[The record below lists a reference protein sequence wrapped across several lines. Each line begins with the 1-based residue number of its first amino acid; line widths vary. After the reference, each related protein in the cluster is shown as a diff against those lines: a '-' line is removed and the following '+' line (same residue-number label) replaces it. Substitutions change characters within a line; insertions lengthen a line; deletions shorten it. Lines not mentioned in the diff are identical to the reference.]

1 MKRILLIWL
10 MALISL
16 PAGAANGIERLERF
30 MDGLQTLRGEFR
42 QRLPEGVSPF
52 KEARGSLVL
61 ARPGRFRW
69 EYTYP
74 LGQLMVADGETLW
87 IYDPDLAQVTRR
99 PLGEALSDTPAALL
113 GGIVPLEQRFQLV
126 DGGERDGLSW
136 VILIPRS
143 QEIGFEGVHLGFD
156 EGGLRRMVL
165 SDILG
170 RVSELEFT
178 RLERNVAVAPDT
190 FRFEPPP
197 GVDLFSTLE

>member
-1 MKRILLIWL
+1 MNKLLAIFLIIL
-10 MALISL
+10 AL
-16 PAGAANGIERLERF
+16 PAWGANGIERLERF

-42 QRLPEGVSPF
+42 QRLPEGGSPF
-52 KEARGSLVL
+52 KEARGNLVL

-113 GGIVPLEQRFQLV
+113 GSKIPLEQRFQLV

-136 VILIPRS
+136 VILIPRERES
-143 QEIGFEGVHLGFD
+143 GFEGIRLGFD
-156 EGGLRRMVL
+156 DHGLKRMVL
-165 SDILG
+165 LDLLG

-178 RLERNVAVAPDT
+178 RLERNVAIAPDT